1 MELVGDPIIS
11 AFMIVMLILILMFL
25 PCPCGCGCRGMSAIR
40 CMIGTCNKVTMTVT
54 PVQPMPTQQLEV
66 NAFVTQPETVV
77 ADAKWPWLT
86 PHTTGVRVVHASV
99 DANMVTLGT
108 SDPTVEGFESFPLN
122 TPAQRINEKR
132 RVYLH
137 SVKWC
142 HYCKG
147 FKPVWEQLKSMN
159 IDQDIIFE
167 EIDGDVAKD
176 PSIQSYPTIIMLDEY
191 GNRRKYDGQRELP
204 LLNQWLHGV

>member
-1 MELVGDPIIS
+1 MELPAHY
-11 AFMIVMLILILMFL
+11 AFAIVLVLLILVFM
-25 PCPCGCGCRGMSAIR
+25 PCPCGCGCTGWAACR
-40 CMIGTCNKVTMTVT
+40 CMWRRNEVMMTLT
-54 PVQPMPTQQLEV
+54 PVEPEPAQQLEV
-66 NAFVTQPETVV
+66 NAIITQPETVV

-86 PHTTGVRVVHASV
+86 PHTTGVRVVHASIE
-99 DANMVTLGT
+99 ANMITLG
-108 SDPTVEGFESFPLN
+108 SVDSADPTVEGFESFPLN
-122 TPAQRINEKR
+122 VPAQRINEKR

>member
-1 MELVGDPIIS
+1 MELPANYAFALACILVLLIL
-11 AFMIVMLILILMFL
+11 AFM
-25 PCPCGCGCRGMSAIR
+25 PCPCGCGCTGLAACR
-40 CMIGTCNKVTMTVT
+40 CMWHRNELTMMLTSVAPE
-54 PVQPMPTQQLEV
+54 PVQQLHV
-66 NAFVTQPETVV
+66 DAFVTQPETVV

-108 SDPTVEGFESFPLN
+108 NDPTVEGFESFPLN
-122 TPAQRINEKR
+122 VPAQRINAVR

-159 IDQDIIFE
+159 VDQDIIFE

-204 LLNQWLHGV
+204 LLNQWLRSI